1 MSLSVKE
8 ILERLVVTSPTPPSL
23 DQTRYSCSEY
33 LILPYLKERRRSI
46 VRITGDLLRSCVTPN
61 WTCIVPALAHPK
73 LFVSF
78 SNFVQYAHSYATQTY
93 SNITINWQEEV
104 RIPREFKNLASF
116 KLPWFDSRHF
126 LLQHGRYSHL
136 VSLFS
141 GSNGPRYGYHYPIH
155 LGVQSIRVWPG

>member
-1 MSLSVKE
+1 MVQWLMSLSVKE

-78 SNFVQYAHSYATQTY
+78 SNFVQYAHSYAIQTY

-116 KLPWFDSRHF
+116 KLPWFDSTSTTHF
-126 LLQHGRYSHL
+126 DHTLQLYIHRPQIT
-136 VSLFS
+136 
-141 GSNGPRYGYHYPIH
+141 GS
-155 LGVQSIRVWPG
+155 RVWAHPYNA

>member
-46 VRITGDLLRSCVTPN
+46 VRITGNLLRSCVTPN

-104 RIPREFKNLASF
+104 RIPREFKNSAPF
-116 KLPWFDSRHF
+116 KLPWFDSISVTFFDVSIMLYHYFAWGDVWHWVF
-126 LLQHGRYSHL
+126 LSCLL
-136 VSLFS
+136 EVSL
-141 GSNGPRYGYHYPIH
+141 
-155 LGVQSIRVWPG
+155 